1 MAERMTLKELQDA
14 YKKEAKRAD
23 QRMRELE
30 RRSTTE
36 EFKAV
41 MKWAYAR
48 AQDDLSALF
57 GEGVTR
63 FDRKIKDRRKL
74 NKAMAA
80 VTAFLNS
87 PTSTIREGKELRG
100 MGGTPGIID
109 LYEKR
114 KDQFNAWIDK
124 NIARKD
130 RSKRFNFT
138 TETFR
143 DFVQSQE
150 YQKARE
156 SYGSAVLLKV
166 VANRMKQRNK
176 IAKMIREEENRQKD
190 RISDQEV
197 YEKTIK
203 EINEKG
209 FSAARDLM

>member
-1 MAERMTLKELQDA
+1 MAERLTLKELQEA

-30 RRSTTE
+30 KRSTTE
-36 EFKAV
+36 EFKAA

-57 GEGVTR
+57 GENVTR

-100 MGGTPGIID
+100 IGGTPGIID

-130 RSKRFNFT
+130 RSKRFTFT
-138 TETFR
+138 TESFK
-143 DFVQSQE
+143 DFVQNQE

-156 SYGSAVLLKV
+156 AYGSAVLLKTI
-166 VANRMKQRNK
+166 ANRMKQRNK
-176 IAKMIREEENRQKD
+176 IVKMIREEENRQKD
-190 RISDQEV
+190 RITNQEV
-197 YEKTIK
+197 YERIIQ

>member
-1 MAERMTLKELQDA
+1 MAERLTLKELQDA

-36 EFKAV
+36 EFKAA

-80 VTAFLNS
+80 VTAFLNA

-100 MGGTPGIID
+100 IGGTPGIID

-197 YEKTIK
+197 YEKIIK

>member
-1 MAERMTLKELQDA
+1 MAERLTLKELQDA

-36 EFKAV
+36 EFKAA

-80 VTAFLNS
+80 VTAFLNA

-100 MGGTPGIID
+100 IGGTPGIID

-130 RSKRFNFT
+130 RSRRFNFT

-197 YEKTIK
+197 YEKIIK

>member
-1 MAERMTLKELQDA
+1 MAEQMTLKELQAA

-30 RRSTTE
+30 KRSTSE
-36 EFKAV
+36 EFKAAL
-41 MKWAYAR
+41 KWAYAR
-48 AQDDLSALF
+48 AQDDLTALF
-57 GEGVTR
+57 GESVTR

-100 MGGTPGIID
+100 IGGTSGIID

-124 NIARKD
+124 NIAVKD

-138 TETFR
+138 TESFK
-143 DFVQSQE
+143 DFVQNQE

-156 SYGSAVLLKV
+156 AYGSAVLLKV

-197 YEKTIK
+197 YERIIQ

>member
-36 EFKAV
+36 EFKAA

-80 VTAFLNS
+80 VTAFLNA

-100 MGGTPGIID
+100 IGGTPGIID

-197 YEKTIK
+197 YEKIIK

>member
-1 MAERMTLKELQDA
+1 MAERLTLKELQAA

-30 RRSTTE
+30 RRSTSKV
-36 EFKAV
+36 FKAAL
-41 MKWAYAR
+41 KWAYAR
-48 AQDDLSALF
+48 AQDDLTALF
-57 GEGVTR
+57 GENVTR
-63 FDRKIKDRRKL
+63 FDRKIDNRRKL

-80 VTAFLNS
+80 VKAFLNS

-100 MGGTPGIID
+100 IGGTPGIID

-114 KDQFNAWIDK
+114 KDQFNTWIEN

-130 RSKRFNFT
+130 RSKRFEFT

-143 DFVQSQE
+143 DFVQSQQ
-150 YQKARE
+150 YQQARKA
-156 SYGSAVLLKV
+156 YGSDIILKV
-166 VANRMKQRNK
+166 VANRMKKRNK
-176 IAKMIREEENRQKD
+176 IAKMIREEEDRQKD

-197 YEKTIK
+197 YERIIK

-209 FSAARDLM
+209 FSAARDLL

>member
-1 MAERMTLKELQDA
+1 MAERLTLKELQEA

-30 RRSTTE
+30 KRSTSE
-36 EFKAV
+36 EFKAAL
-41 MKWAYAR
+41 KWAYAR
-48 AQDDLSALF
+48 AQDDLTALF
-57 GEGVTR
+57 GESVTR

-100 MGGTPGIID
+100 IGGTPGIID

-114 KDQFNAWIDK
+114 KDQFNDWIEK
-124 NIARKD
+124 NISRKD
-130 RSKRFNFT
+130 RSKRFTFT

-143 DFVQSQE
+143 DFVQNQE

-156 SYGSAVLLKV
+156 AYGSAVLLKTI
-166 VANRMKQRNK
+166 ANRMKKRNK
-176 IAKMIREEENRQKD
+176 IAKMIRAEEGRQND
-190 RISDQEV
+190 RITNQEV
-197 YEKTIK
+197 YERIIQ

>member
-36 EFKAV
+36 EFKAA

-80 VTAFLNS
+80 VTAFLNA

-100 MGGTPGIID
+100 IGGTLGIID

-197 YEKTIK
+197 YEKIIK

>member
-1 MAERMTLKELQDA
+1 MAERLTLKELQDA

-57 GEGVTR
+57 GESVTR

-100 MGGTPGIID
+100 IGGTPGIID

-197 YEKTIK
+197 YEKIIK